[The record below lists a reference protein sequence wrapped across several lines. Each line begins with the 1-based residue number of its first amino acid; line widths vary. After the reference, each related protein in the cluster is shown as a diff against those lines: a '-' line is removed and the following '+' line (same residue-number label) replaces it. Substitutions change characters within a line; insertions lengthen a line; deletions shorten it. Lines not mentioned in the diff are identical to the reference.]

1 MREFG
6 FEPPEGVEVL
16 VHDSTA
22 DVRYMVLPM
31 RPPATEGMDEEELA
45 GLVTRDSLVGV
56 NVPRSLSR
64 TSLG

>member
-6 FEPPEGVEVL
+6 FEPPDGVEVL

-31 RPPATEGMDEEELA
+31 RPPGTDDMSEDELA
-45 GLVTRDSLVGV
+45 ELVTRDSLIGV
-56 NVPRSLSR
+56 SVPRYAES
-64 TSLG
+64 

>member
-6 FEPPEGVEVL
+6 FVPPEGTSVA

-31 RPPATEGMDEEELA
+31 RPPGTEGMDERELA
-45 GLVTRDSLVGV
+45 GLVTRDSLIGMGI
-56 NVPRSLSR
+56 PRSPAAAQA
-64 TSLG
+64 

>member
-6 FEPPEGVEVL
+6 FEPPENVEVL

-31 RPPATEGMDEEELA
+31 RPSGTEDLDEEGLTR
-45 GLVTRDSLVGV
+45 LVTRDSLVGV
-56 NVPRSLSR
+56 SVPRAP
-64 TSLG
+64 

>member
-6 FEPPEGVEVL
+6 FEPPEGVEVI

-31 RPPATEGMDEEELA
+31 RPTDTEDLSEEELA
-45 GLVTRDSLVGV
+45 ELVTRDSLVGV
-56 NVPRSLSR
+56 NVPRAPSR
-64 TSLG
+64 TGPG